1 MKIDLSINKNFR
13 YLLFCSL
20 YLCEGLYIALIII
33 IIPLFLLEN
42 DISIPIITLVIGISW
57 SPWALKFISG
67 GISDYFIKIGRKKFV
82 IIGGIIGA
90 ICLLIISFIN
100 PTSYIILFTLFLFI
114 GHFGIV
120 FLDVSIDAWA
130 IETILKEELGR
141 VNAAMNI
148 GQIVGIS
155 LGAPLLALVSQNIS
169 FDFAFL
175 ITGLIIFLISLFP
188 FAFQEIEHEK
198 KITRIPGMLLD
209 EIKRRKTQLVT
220 IFGFFVFISPGI
232 LTSISAIFGS
242 TILDLSTMEIGL
254 IGAALLI
261 FIIPGS
267 WVGGYLAD
275 KYGRKKTLYIL
286 IVPALFLT
294 ILLIFIDS
302 VLDFFILAGLIN
314 FLWNGIRAA
323 NDSMLMEI
331 TNEKIA
337 ATEFSVINSFV
348 NAGQVGAGAIA
359 GSMVAFMGFDNV
371 FILSGVIFILPLFIL
386 HFIKIK

>member
-20 YLCEGLYIALIII
+20 YLCEGLYIALITI

-42 DISIPIITLVIGISW
+42 DIPIPIITLVTGIGW

-67 GISDYFIKIGRKKFV
+67 GICDYFIKIGRKKFV
-82 IIGGIIGA
+82 IIGGLIGG

-100 PTSYIILFTLFLFI
+100 PTSYIIFFTLFLFI

-130 IETILKEELGR
+130 IETISKKELGR

-155 LGAPLLALVSQNIS
+155 LGAPILALISQSIS
-169 FDFAFL
+169 FNFAFL
-175 ITGLIIFLISLFP
+175 ITGLIILPISLFP
-188 FAFQEIEHEK
+188 FAFKEIEHEK
-198 KITRIPGMLLD
+198 KITRIPGILID
-209 EIKRRKTQLVT
+209 EIKKRKTQLIT
-220 IFGFFVFISPGI
+220 IFGFFVFISPGV
-232 LTSISAIFGS
+232 LTSISAIFIS
-242 TILDLSTMEIGL
+242 TKFDLSTTEIGL

-267 WVGGYLAD
+267 YLGGIISD
-275 KYGRKKTLYIL
+275 KFGRKKTLYIL
-286 IVPALFLT
+286 IVPVLFLT
-294 ILLIFIDS
+294 IFLIFVDS
-302 VLDFFILAGLIN
+302 IFNFFILAGFIN

-337 ATEFSVINSFV
+337 ATEFSVVNSFV

-359 GSMVAFMGFDNV
+359 GSMVALMGFDNV
-371 FILSGVIFILPLFIL
+371 FILSGIIFILPIFVLY
-386 HFIKIK
+386 FIKIK